1 MSNRI
6 WFSGNFQEITQL
18 NYNQLSR
25 AVRFGDGVFETIRM
39 FNNHPLFLGEH
50 YRRMKQGLIVLGIS
64 SVQLPSIGAFQEII
78 AELSKGELSAGR
90 VRIQVFRSGQG
101 FDLPEKNEAE
111 VLVQVF
117 PLPEIEYPQA
127 KVKAHLVE
135 AYKIHPSIL
144 TTIKSG
150 NRLPYI
156 LAAQEAQKF
165 GAIEGILMNTTGA
178 IAEGNSSNLFAVNS
192 DKQILTPPISEGAL
206 PGIMRAQILELLPSW
221 GYSVSERP
229 ILAKELPDFQEI
241 WLTNVVQGIRTIE
254 TLGLSN
260 GEILSFSLTLGNEVR
275 EKLNTWVAQ
284 RQG

>member
-25 AVRFGDGVFETIRM
+25 AVRFGDGVFETIRL
-39 FNNHPLFLGEH
+39 FNNHPLFLADH

-64 SVQLPSIGAFQEII
+64 SVQIPSIGAFQEII
-78 AELSKGELSAGR
+78 AELSKAEPGAGR

-156 LAAQEAQKF
+156 LAAQEAHKF
-165 GAIEGILMNTTGA
+165 GAEEGILQNTSGGL
-178 IAEGNSSNLFAVNS
+178 AEGNSSNLFVFNS
-192 DKQILTPPISEGAL
+192 DKQIFTPPISEGAL
-206 PGIMRAQILELLPSW
+206 PGIMRFKLIELLKLW
-221 GYSVSERP
+221 GYSVSEKR
-229 ILAKELPDFQEI
+229 ILPKELPDFQEI
-241 WLTNVVQGIRTIE
+241 WLTNVIQGIRSIE
-254 TLGLSN
+254 TLGLCS
-260 GEILSFSLTLGNEVR
+260 GEVLSFSLTLGNEVR